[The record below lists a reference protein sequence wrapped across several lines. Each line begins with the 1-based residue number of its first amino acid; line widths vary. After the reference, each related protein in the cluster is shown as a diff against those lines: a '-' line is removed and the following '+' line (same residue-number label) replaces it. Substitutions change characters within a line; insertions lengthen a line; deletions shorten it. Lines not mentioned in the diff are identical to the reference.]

1 MLYYFLYQL
10 IFKSYGDAGGSIFYR
25 GLNVF
30 QYVTFRTAWATITAL
45 LISLL
50 FGGKVIKKLQQLKI
64 GQEIREELSEE
75 HQAKK
80 GTPTMGGVLILVSV
94 FLSTILWARL
104 DSLYLWLAL
113 AATTAFGLIGFV
125 DDYIKVVKKR
135 SEGLTERQKL
145 LGQLV
150 TALVVWGC
158 LFLTTGDS
166 LFRGTEYRDLNRFA
180 AKISQP
186 KEPVSEY
193 LQTQFSSETKEI
205 LKGYDGSRAPELQK
219 NLTADL
225 NRVLIDPN
233 FYNEQRFSAANLPDD
248 DRLKLND
255 DRIRFSEETK
265 KLIEKRP
272 TQGDGLVRFNR
283 RLLEESFSG
292 EFGKAGGYA
301 WNVSIPFFKDTAFT
315 DPTVAVTYIGPI
327 LYLAFI
333 VFVLLGASNAVN
345 LTDGMDG
352 LASSVTFI
360 AMSAL
365 TALTYVASD
374 GRWSSYLDITHKPE
388 AAELTVFCGAM
399 VGASLGFLWY
409 NAPPAEVFMGDV
421 GSLAIGG
428 ALGTVAILTKQE
440 FLLPFIGGV
449 FIIEAASV
457 MLQVGYFK
465 FTKKTQGK
473 GKRIFLQAPLHHHFQ
488 LAGWK
493 EPKIV
498 FRFVIIAILFAL
510 MSLSTLKLR

>member
-10 IFKSYGDAGGSIFYR
+10 IFKQYSGAGESIFYK

-30 QYVTFRTAWATITAL
+30 QYITFRTTWATITAL

-50 FGGKVIKKLQQLKI
+50 FGGKVIKKLREMNI
-64 GQEIREELSEE
+64 GQEIREELSAE
-75 HQAKK
+75 HHAKK
-80 GTPTMGGVLILVSV
+80 GTPTMGGVLILGSV
-94 FLSTILWARL
+94 FISTILWARL

-125 DDYIKVVKKR
+125 DDYIKIVKKR
-135 SEGLTERQKL
+135 SLGLTERQKL
-145 LGQLV
+145 LGQLM
-150 TALVVWGC
+150 TAVVVWGC
-158 LFLTTGDS
+158 LFYTTGDS
-166 LFRGTEYRDLNRFA
+166 LFRGTEFRDLNKFSV
-180 AKISQP
+180 KLNQT
-186 KEPVSEY
+186 KNPVSQY
-193 LQTQFSSETKEI
+193 LQTQFSPETKQLLTNYEPS
-205 LKGYDGSRAPELQK
+205 KSQALQRS
-219 NLTADL
+219 LAADL
-225 NRVLIDPN
+225 NRVLADPN
-233 FYNEQRFSAANLPDD
+233 FYEEQRFNSANLPEEEKI
-248 DRLKLND
+248 KLSD
-255 DRIRFSEETK
+255 EAK

-272 TQGDGLVRFNR
+272 MQGNGLVRFNR
-283 RLLEESFSG
+283 RLLQDTYPDEITRV
-292 EFGKAGGYA
+292 GGYF
-301 WNVSIPFFKDTAFT
+301 WNVSIPFFKDTALT
-315 DPTVAVTYIGPI
+315 DPLIAVTYIGPV
-327 LYLAFI
+327 LYLGFI
-333 VFVLLGASNAVN
+333 IFVLLGASNAVN

-352 LASSVTFI
+352 LAASVTFI
-360 AMSAL
+360 SMSAL

-399 VGASLGFLWY
+399 VGASLGFLWH

-465 FTKKTQGK
+465 FTKRTAGK

-498 FRFVIIAILFAL
+498 FRFVIVAILFAL